1 MKEKSVRKILTKSSY
16 VLFVI
21 AFGFISLNILFVDKI
36 HSYKITQLLPGMIVG
51 GVVVAIGMFI
61 LSKIAQDK
69 VDRHFK
75 KVLILFSIVYYII
88 LIRMGFLLRF
98 TPSHLIWMQS
108 IAEQFNGLMR
118 EISQI
123 FMSILVIFQIILVQ
137 WDFYILY
144 LKLHHYLE

>member
-75 KVLILFSIVYYII
+75 KVLILLFNKND
-88 LIRMGFLLRF
+88 LLF
-98 TPSHLIWMQS
+98 
-108 IAEQFNGLMR
+108 
-118 EISQI
+118 
-123 FMSILVIFQIILVQ
+123 VINS
-137 WDFYILY
+137 
-144 LKLHHYLE
+144 LKF

>member
-1 MKEKSVRKILTKSSY
+1 MKEKSVRKILIKSSY

-98 TPSHLIWMQS
+98 TPSFDMDAIYS
-108 IAEQFNGLMR
+108 GAI
-118 EISQI
+118 
-123 FMSILVIFQIILVQ
+123 Q
-137 WDFYILY
+137 WTKEGNFSNFYEY
-144 LKLHHYLE
+144 FG

>member
-98 TPSHLIWMQS
+98 TPSFDMDAIYSGAIQWTN
-108 IAEQFNGLMR
+108 E

-123 FMSILVIFQIILVQ
+123 FMSILVIFQTILVQ

>member
-21 AFGFISLNILFVDKI
+21 AFGFISLNILFADKI

-61 LSKIAQDK
+61 LSKIAQEK
-69 VDRHFK
+69 IDRHFK

-98 TPSHLIWMQS
+98 TPSFDMDAIYS
-108 IAEQFNGLMR
+108 GAI
-118 EISQI
+118 
-123 FMSILVIFQIILVQ
+123 Q
-137 WDFYILY
+137 WTNEGNF
-144 LKLHHYLE
+144 